1 MSCTALDLKAYLL
14 GESPEADRRAA
25 EAHLAACASC
35 REELE
40 RLRLT
45 EAALRSLPLEEIP
58 RRIAF
63 VSDRVFEPSWWRRL
77 WRPAPGW
84 ALASAALVAAA
95 ILAHGW
101 IQRETILVQ
110 SAPPDP
116 AVVAAAVERE
126 VDRRLGE
133 AVARAVAAHSAVE
146 ADKTARL
153 LRAVR
158 EEFEIRRREDR
169 AQIEQAFEVLNKRL
183 NVVHLASAYQGDRP

>member
-1 MSCTALDLKAYLL
+1 MSCSELDLKAYVL
-14 GESPEADRRAA
+14 GESPEADRRAV
-25 EAHLAACASC
+25 EAHAAACTSC

-45 EAALRSLPLEEIP
+45 EAALRALPAEEMP

-63 VSDRVFEPSWWRRL
+63 VSDRVFEPSWWQRL

-101 IQRETILVQ
+101 MR
-110 SAPPDP
+110 P
-116 AVVAAAVERE
+116 AVVVRGPVADQAAITAAVECE
-126 VDRRLGE
+126 VSRRLE
-133 AVARAVAAHSAVE
+133 AAVAQAVAAHSAAE
-146 ADKTARL
+146 EEKTAKL
-153 LRAVR
+153 VRAIR

-169 AQIEQAFEVLNKRL
+169 AQIEQAFEILNKRL
-183 NVVHLASAYQGDRP
+183 NVVHLASAYRGERP

>member
-1 MSCTALDLKAYLL
+1 MSCSELDLKAYVL
-14 GESPEADRRAA
+14 GESPEADRRTV
-25 EAHLAACASC
+25 EAHAAACPSC

-45 EAALRSLPLEEIP
+45 EAALRALPAEEIP

-63 VSDRVFEPSWWRRL
+63 VSDRVFEPSWWQRL

-101 IQRETILVQ
+101 MR
-110 SAPPDP
+110 PP
-116 AVVAAAVERE
+116 AVVVQAPAVDPAAIAAAVERE
-126 VDRRLGE
+126 VSRRLE
-133 AVARAVAAHSAVE
+133 ETVAQAVAAHSAAE
-146 ADKTARL
+146 SEKTAKL
-153 LRAVR
+153 VRAIR

-183 NVVHLASAYQGDRP
+183 NVVHLASAYRGDRP

>member
-14 GESPEADRRAA
+14 GESGEADRRAVESHA
-25 EAHLAACASC
+25 AACASC

-45 EAALRSLPLEEIP
+45 VAALRSLPAEEVP

-63 VSDRVFEPSWWRRL
+63 VSDKVFEPSWWQRL

-101 IQRETILVQ
+101 LR
-110 SAPPDP
+110 PP
-116 AVVAAAVERE
+116 AVVVQGPAADPAAIAAAVERE
-126 VDRRLGE
+126 VNRRLDE
-133 AVARAVAAHSAVE
+133 AVSKAVAAHSSAE
-146 ADKTARL
+146 AEKTARL
-153 LRAVR
+153 LRQVR

-183 NVVHLASAYQGDRP
+183 NVVHLASAHPGDRP